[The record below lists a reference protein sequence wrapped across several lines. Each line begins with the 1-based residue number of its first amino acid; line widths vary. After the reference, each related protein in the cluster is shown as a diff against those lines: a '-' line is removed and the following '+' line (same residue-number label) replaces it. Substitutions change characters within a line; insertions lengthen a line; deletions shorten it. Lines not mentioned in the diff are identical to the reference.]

1 MGIINPIEVAN
12 KALHENCPVQSF
24 FWSVFPRIWTEYWK
38 IQTRKNSVFEQFLH
52 SEQYVNT

>member
-38 IQTRKNSVFEQFLH
+38 IQTRKNSVFELTQ
-52 SEQYVNT
+52 